1 MPHRVSPISVP
12 YPQVTARELRISADA
27 CQLHLRPGAGTEWVA
42 DTYQDPSGQRSPTLT
57 QDGGTSPSTT
67 SARPGR
73 WWARVAGDPRFDLQ
87 VGTGPAYAL
96 TIQAAAIQTDAELGG
111 LPSPG

>member
-1 MPHRVSPISVP
+1 MGGGHLPGPLGPAVAHAHPGRRHLTI
-12 YPQVTARELRISADA
+12 D
-27 CQLHLRPGAGTEWVA
+27 HLR
-42 DTYQDPSGQRSPTLT
+42 
-57 QDGGTSPSTT
+57 TT
-67 SARPGR
+67 REVVGEGR
-73 WWARVAGDPRFDLQ
+73 GDPRFDLQ